1 MRIWPVFWKNTKI
14 GKKGYK
20 KIRLLPGGFFLH
32 LEVFPMKAGRVG
44 NMPPDSVYF
53 ALYAPAALGGIFTQA
68 NLTRV

>member
-1 MRIWPVFWKNTKI
+1 MRF
-14 GKKGYK
+14 
-20 KIRLLPGGFFLH
+20 
-32 LEVFPMKAGRVG
+32 EVFPVKAGRVG